1 MGKFRS
7 LAVSLT
13 LVAML
18 LRGFMPMGWMPDA
31 QGAGF
36 TICSIDGAHRTAP
49 ADQPGKQD
57 HGDSVCPF
65 AAAAHL
71 APPVLAALSLPVR
84 SAGFALLSSQPLSV
98 AAAFARH
105 NPQSPRAPPFPA

>member
-1 MGKFRS
+1 MAQFRS

-18 LRGFMPMGWMPDA
+18 LRGFVPMGWMPDA

-36 TICSIDGAHRTAP
+36 TICSVDGAHHTAP
-49 ADQPGKQD
+49 ADQPTKQD
-57 HGDSVCPF
+57 HSDSVCPF

-71 APPVLAALSLPVR
+71 APPVLAALALLVR
-84 SAGFALLSSQPLSV
+84 SADSLQQPALPLAMAPSR
-98 AAAFARH
+98 ARH
-105 NPQSPRAPPFPA
+105 DPQSPRAPPFSA